1 MLYIIIIFN
10 QINLKSSKYSRENF
24 CLLCPMFSNM
34 RLFIFGLAFV
44 FKISYRLIQKNS
56 KELWK
61 TLKSLGLNPKKV
73 SQSKIW
79 LKEDDFI
86 QFELKKM
93 QIFLK
98 LSIMSWQGTK
108 SKNYQSPF
116 SNLLQKNLRYYI
128 KN

>member
-1 MLYIIIIFN
+1 M
-10 QINLKSSKYSRENF
+10 
-24 CLLCPMFSNM
+24 
-34 RLFIFGLAFV
+34 
-44 FKISYRLIQKNS
+44 
-56 KELWK
+56 
-61 TLKSLGLNPKKV
+61 

-116 SNLLQKNLRYYI
+116 SNLLQEKLTKSNYRKIQTPMYYGRHH
-128 KN
+128 